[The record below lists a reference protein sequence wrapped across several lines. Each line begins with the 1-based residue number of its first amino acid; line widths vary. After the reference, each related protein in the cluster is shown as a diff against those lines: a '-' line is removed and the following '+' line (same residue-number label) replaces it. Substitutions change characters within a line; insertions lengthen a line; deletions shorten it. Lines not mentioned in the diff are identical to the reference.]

1 MTRPPPSHAPPVGR
15 EDVRWLDWPT
25 MAGSPSRRVL
35 IIDDDRLMRETL
47 AEALADMGVTAEG
60 AADGLEGLARLRQG
74 PRPCAVLLDLRMP
87 RLDGAGFLRE
97 VRADP
102 VLSDLPVITMSG
114 LDDEEVPRT
123 AAAALRKPFD
133 LDELAR
139 ILASL
144 CG

>member
-1 MTRPPPSHAPPVGR
+1 MAVPPP
-15 EDVRWLDWPT
+15 
-25 MAGSPSRRVL
+25 RRVL
-35 IIDDDRLMRETL
+35 IIDDDPLMRETL
-47 AEALADMGVTAEG
+47 AEALEDMGVSAEG

-102 VLSDLPVITMSG
+102 ALSDLPVITMSG
-114 LDDEEVPRT
+114 LDEEAAPGA

>member
-1 MTRPPPSHAPPVGR
+1 
-15 EDVRWLDWPT
+15 
-25 MAGSPSRRVL
+25 MAGSPTRRVL
-35 IIDDDRLMRETL
+35 IIDDDPLMRETL
-47 AEALADMGVTAEG
+47 AEALEDMGVTAEG
-60 AADGLEGLARLRQG
+60 AADGLDGLARLRQG

-102 VLSDLPVITMSG
+102 VLTDLPVITMSG
-114 LDDEEVPRT
+114 LDDETVPGDT
-123 AAAALRKPFD
+123 AASLRKPFD